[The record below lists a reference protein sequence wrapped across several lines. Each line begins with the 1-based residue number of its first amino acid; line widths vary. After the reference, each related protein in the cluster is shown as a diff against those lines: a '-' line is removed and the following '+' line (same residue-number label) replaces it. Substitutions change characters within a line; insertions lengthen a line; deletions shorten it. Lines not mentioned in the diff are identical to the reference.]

1 MKLYTHEEMLDKV
14 LGKEGEPLRD
24 KYEADI
30 NSYLMGE
37 TIKKA
42 RKAKKL
48 SQEQLGELMGVT
60 KSQVSRIENGKNL
73 SLELLQECSV
83 QWELAQASIWVAT
96 AKLPYGNIRYNTR
109 HYQPLRHVV
118 PTW

>member
-1 MKLYTHEEMLDKV
+1 MAQMKLYTHEEMLDKV

-60 KSQVSRIENGKNL
+60 KSQVCRIESGKNL
-73 SLELLQECSV
+73 SFGTIARVFRAMGIS
-83 QWELAQASIWVAT
+83 ASFDMGGYGKVA
-96 AKLPYGNIRYNTR
+96 L
-109 HYQPLRHVV
+109 
-118 PTW
+118 W